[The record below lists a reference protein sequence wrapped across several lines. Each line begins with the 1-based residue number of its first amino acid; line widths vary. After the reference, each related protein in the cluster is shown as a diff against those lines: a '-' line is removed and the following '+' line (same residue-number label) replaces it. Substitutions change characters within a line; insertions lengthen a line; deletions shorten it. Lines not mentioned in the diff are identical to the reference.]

1 MMMYLVKSASCLA
14 LLLIFYHLILEREK
28 MHQFNRFYLLGSVL
42 FSFIA
47 PLGIIYIQAPPT
59 PEVAMTILETPIA
72 IDNTVLPAVEES
84 VNYYHYLLTF
94 SLLISG
100 ILSIRFFRNLYAIYK
115 KIHFNER
122 IAHQNAVL
130 VLVDDAISPHTF
142 WNYIFINKEEYQTKN
157 IEQELFTHELTHVT
171 QRHTLDVLLIETLK
185 IIFWFN
191 PIFYFLKKSIQLN
204 HEFLADNQVVSAHKN
219 ISEYQ
224 YLLLNKAAWN
234 NDYYLASNLNYSLTK
249 KRLVMMTTQSSKSKM
264 LLKKLAVIPLAAG
277 FAFLF
282 AERVE
287 AQTSTNQATDA
298 QLQEYQTL
306 MEKKEKDEDT
316 YNRLVEIHDAMNEE
330 QKESVTSIS
339 ALLPKFSKDKT
350 LDLKIKKRKIS
361 KSLFNNLQNG
371 KKYAIWLNGKR
382 IQNKVLKQYKYT
394 DIASYQMIYSNKEVR
409 SKSPRLLQ
417 EYHYI
422 LYTKAYAQKLNKSYL
437 KDTLPEVREIR
448 ATKAQMAA
456 YQRLFKKLKSQ
467 KNYRRAEINKLRALY
482 TAMSRQQQRS
492 VTKYSLL
499 LPPPPPPAYVTSII
513 VKAKAPTKLQMR
525 TWSTSKT
532 YGLWIDGKNVS
543 NSNLKKYKHTDFAL
557 YATLKL
563 RRSGKNYGKKYQ
575 LKLYTHAYHKRVHK
589 GKQVLPPPPP
599 RRGSSKAE
607 IEKYKKAYNTWA
619 KLFKLPPKPPKPP
632 KPVKIEKM
640 KKAKKVAVTEII
652 EEQPEVIEV
661 IEEQPEVVKE
671 ITEIKENSSM
681 VDVIE
686 IPRGVRYNQGLTLD
700 KIEELTEEEI
710 IAESGNG
717 PRHNIIYYYNGK
729 KINKKKVDAL
739 LKAKKIKTLSV
750 VRNDDGSQR
759 VNITGPK

>member
-1 MMMYLVKSASCLA
+1 MMMYLIKSASCLA
-14 LLLIFYHLILEREK
+14 LLLLFYHLILEREK
-28 MHQFNRFYLLGSVL
+28 MHQFNRFYLLGSII

-47 PLGIIYIQAPPT
+47 PLGTVYVQMPPT
-59 PEVAMTILETPIA
+59 PEVTTAVLEVPMIVDSLPVSEEPI
-72 IDNTVLPAVEES
+72 DYYKYFLLFS
-84 VNYYHYLLTF
+84 VF
-94 SLLISG
+94 ISG
-100 ILSIRFFRNLYAIYK
+100 ILSIRFFKNLYSIYK
-115 KIHFNER
+115 KVSNNEQ
-122 IAHQNAVL
+122 IVHQKATL

-142 WNYIFINKEEYQTKN
+142 WNYIFINKEEYKTKN

-171 QRHTLDVLLIETLK
+171 QRHTIDVLLIEALK

-330 QKESVTSIS
+330 QKESVTSID

-350 LDLKIKKRKIS
+350 LDFRVKKRKIS

-382 IQNKVLKQYKYT
+382 IQNKELKRYKYT
-394 DIASYQMIYSNKEVR
+394 DIGSYQMIYSNKEVR
-409 SKSPRLLQ
+409 SKSPRLPQ

-422 LYTKAYAQKLNKSYL
+422 LYTKTYAQKLNKYL
-437 KDTLPEVREIR
+437 KDTLPVVREIR
-448 ATKAQMAA
+448 ASKAQMAA
-456 YQRLFKKLKSQ
+456 YKRLFKKLKSQ
-467 KNYRRAEINKLRALY
+467 KNFRRAEINKLRALY

-492 VTKYSLL
+492 VTKYSQL
-499 LPPPPPPAYVTSII
+499 LPPPPPPVYATNI
-513 VKAKAPTKLQMR
+513 VVKLKTPTKSQLKS
-525 TWSTSKT
+525 WSTSKT
-532 YGLWIDGKNVS
+532 YGLWIDGVKAS
-543 NSNLKKYKHTDFAL
+543 NRRLKTYKPTDFAV
-557 YATLKL
+557 YTQRKL
-563 RRSGKNYGKKYQ
+563 RRGSKKYRVD
-575 LKLYTHAYHKRVHK
+575 LYTHAYRKKVFK
-589 GKQVLPPPPP
+589 GKQLLPPPPP
-599 RRGSSKAE
+599 RHGSSKAAM
-607 IEKYKKAYNTWA
+607 EKYRREYKTWA
-619 KLFKLPPKPPKPP
+619 KLFEQKGKLPPKPP
-632 KPVKIEKM
+632 KPVKIEKVKQS
-640 KKAKKVAVTEII
+640 KKSRKMAKTEIV
-652 EEQPEVIEV
+652 EVQPEVIEV
-661 IEEQPEVVKE
+661 IEEQPEVIEEMPEVIEE
-671 ITEIKENSSM
+671 IPEIKETI
-681 VDVIE
+681 VE
-686 IPRGVRYNQGLTLD
+686 INNGITIDEIHTGAAT
-700 KIEELTEEEI
+700 KIT
-710 IAESGNG
+710 
-717 PRHNIIYYYNGK
+717 YYYNGK
-729 KINKKKVDAL
+729 IISKKEADAL
-739 LKAKKIKTLSV
+739 LKAKKIKTLRV
-750 VRNDDGSQR
+750 IKNKDGSR
-759 VNITGPK
+759 RIEITGPK